1 MTHKTILIT
10 GATGNL
16 GTKLGNHLE
25 TAGGYEVRRLCLNPN
40 NMPGVTKAD
49 LSVYDE
55 AWAREFEGVDAVVHL
70 AAHPSPRID
79 WATAQKL
86 NLDLTFNVYDAAAKY
101 GAGRVVFAS
110 SNWVMAGY
118 RFSGKRLTT
127 DLEPW
132 PLNPYGISKL
142 IGERAGKSLAEQ
154 RGVSFVA
161 MRIGYIQKGENLPG
175 PKMNQA
181 VWGQHMWLSNRD
193 FCQGFERAAIADG
206 VNFAVLNHMS
216 DNPGMPWDIDETR
229 RVIGY
234 DPKDGHTA
242 EVTEEQQV
250 RSDTLKEKYE
260 LAVQLEKLFPSGAY

>member
-1 MTHKTILIT
+1 MPRKTILIT

-16 GTKLGNHLE
+16 GTKLRAHLE
-25 TAGGYEVRRLCLNPN
+25 ADGNYDLRLLCLNAGSV
-40 NMPGVTKAD
+40 PGVTTAD

-55 AWAREFEGVDAVVHL
+55 AWAQQFEGVDAVVHL
-70 AAHPSPRID
+70 AAHPSPQID
-79 WATAQKL
+79 WPTAQKL

-101 GAGRVVFAS
+101 GAKRVVFAS

-118 RFSGKRLTT
+118 RFKGQRLTT
-127 DLEPW
+127 DLPPW

-181 VWGQHMWLSNRD
+181 DWGQHMWLSNRD
-193 FCQGFERAAIADG
+193 FCHGFERAAIAEG

-216 DNPGMPWDIDETR
+216 DNAGMPWDIDETR
-229 RVIGY
+229 KMIGY
-234 DPKDGHTA
+234 APQDGHDA
-242 EVTEEQQV
+242 DVTDEKKL
-250 RSDTLKEKYE
+250 RSATLKEKYE
-260 LAVQLEKLFPSGAY
+260 LVEQLEKLFPSGAY